1 MLILIIGILFM
12 GLVVFSNDVVVIV
25 DPINDFIASFEMRY
39 IKDNTKAQ
47 SYLQQR
53 TQPIYDS
60 FPVLS
65 SADNA
70 LDRTLLGGV
79 WVKRQTLKP

>member
-39 IKDNTKAQ
+39 IKDNTKDQ

-60 FPVLS
+60 FPRS
-65 SADNA
+65 INDADA
-70 LDRTLLGGV
+70 LNRTLLGGV
-79 WVKRQTLKP
+79 WIRR